1 MTANTAGKILH
12 HWVFKKNIHRFLVI
26 VHMQELTNPTVEAP
40 GKGYIGE
47 YTMKVSS
54 VDLKQS
60 TPERF
65 VL

>member
-1 MTANTAGKILH
+1 
-12 HWVFKKNIHRFLVI
+12 
-26 VHMQELTNPTVEAP
+26 MQELTNPTVEAP